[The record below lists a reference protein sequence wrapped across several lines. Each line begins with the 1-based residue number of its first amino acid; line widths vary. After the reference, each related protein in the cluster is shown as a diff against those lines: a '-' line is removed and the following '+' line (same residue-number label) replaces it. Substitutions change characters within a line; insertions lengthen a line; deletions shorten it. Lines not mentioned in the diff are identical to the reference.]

1 MKKIILGITGASGSI
16 YALRLLEILKDA
28 DVEVHIIPSKVGCEV
43 FKYETDKELID
54 VIKDVPQFKIEK
66 PDDFFS
72 SIASGSY
79 QSQQVSGMVILPCS
93 VSTVGHIA
101 NGISANLLHRA
112 ALVCL
117 KEKINLVMAVREMP
131 LTSIDLQNLLTLSN
145 NGATVLP
152 LSPGFYHKPKTYDD
166 IINFI
171 VGKVLDSLKIE
182 NDLYGRWKGT
192 QN

>member
-1 MKKIILGITGASGSI
+1 LKKIILGITGASGSI
-16 YALRLLEILKDA
+16 YAMRLLQALKDI
-28 DVEVHIIPSKVGCEV
+28 DIEVHIIPSKVGMEV

-54 VIKDVPQFKIEK
+54 IIKDTPKFKFEN
-66 PDDFFS
+66 PDNFFA

-79 QSQQVSGMVILPCS
+79 QSQQVDGMVILPCS

-117 KEKINLVMAVREMP
+117 KEKINLVLAVREMP

-145 NGATVLP
+145 NGATILP
-152 LSPGFYHKPKTYDD
+152 LSPGFYGKPTTYDD
-166 IINFI
+166 IINFV
-171 VGKVLDSLKIE
+171 VGKVLDSIGIK
-182 NDLYGRWKGT
+182 NSLYERWHGG
-192 QN
+192 Q